1 MKDVLIPVLLIVLA
15 PVIGGLVYGF
25 ERIVRARMQR
35 RIGPPLL
42 QPFYDFLK
50 LADKRKMIVHSTH
63 AFLGIM
69 HFVSLWFALA
79 VLLLGGDLILV
90 IFLHLLSTS
99 LLILAGYST
108 RSIFSHLGANRTAIS
123 ILAYEPVLIL
133 IAVSVFM
140 FTGSFDVSSI
150 VSYNEPLLFKMPLAF
165 VALLLILPIKL
176 KKSPF
181 DVAEAHQEITGGV
194 ELEFSGIFFE
204 AIYTAKWLD
213 YVFCYTLVYLFGA
226 SNPLLGLGLV
236 LVVFIYLNAL
246 DNSSARVNYKQ
257 MLRFSMMVTL
267 PVAFI
272 NLLLTILHWQL

>member
-1 MKDVLIPVLLIVLA
+1 MKDVLIPVLLIILA
-15 PVIGGLVYGF
+15 PLIGGLVYGF
-25 ERIVRARMQR
+25 ERIVKARMQR

-42 QPFYDFLK
+42 QPFFDFLK
-50 LADKRKMIVHSTH
+50 LADKRKMIVHSMH

-90 IFLHLLSTS
+90 IFLHLLSTA
-99 LLILAGYST
+99 LLILSGYST

-123 ILAYEPVLIL
+123 VLAYEPVLIL

-140 FTGSFDVSSI
+140 FTGSFDASS
-150 VSYNEPLLFKMPLAF
+150 VFNYNEPLLFKMPLAF
-165 VALLLILPIKL
+165 IALLLILPIKL

-194 ELEFSGIFFE
+194 ELEFSGIFYE
-204 AIYTAKWLD
+204 AIYTAKWID
-213 YVFCYTLVYLFGA
+213 YVFCYALVYLFAGN
-226 SNPLLGLGLV
+226 SIILGVALV
-236 LVVFIYLNAL
+236 IFVFFYLNAL

-257 MLRFSMMVTL
+257 MLRFSMLVAL
-267 PVAFI
+267 PIAII
-272 NLLLTILHWQL
+272 NLLLTILHLPL

>member
-1 MKDVLIPVLLIVLA
+1 
-15 PVIGGLVYGF
+15 
-25 ERIVRARMQR
+25 MQR

-50 LADKRKMIVHSTH
+50 LADKRQMMVHSTH

-108 RSIFSHLGANRTAIS
+108 RSIFSHLGANRMAIS
-123 ILAYEPVLIL
+123 VLAYEPVLII
-133 IAVSVFM
+133 IAVSIFM
-140 FTGSFDVSSI
+140 LNGSFDTSVVFASGD
-150 VSYNEPLLFKMPLAF
+150 PLLYKMPLAF

-194 ELEFSGIFFE
+194 ELEYSGLFFE
-204 AIYTAKWLD
+204 AVYTAKWLD
-213 YVFCYTLVYLFGA
+213 YVFCYTLVFLFAG
-226 SNPLLGLGLV
+226 SNILLGIG
-236 LVVFIYLNAL
+236 LVVFTFLYLAAL
-246 DNSSARVNYKQ
+246 DNSTARVNYKQ
-257 MLRFSMMVTL
+257 MLRFSLGVAFTL
-267 PVAFI
+267 AFI
-272 NLLLTILHWQL
+272 NLLINSLI

>member
-1 MKDVLIPVLLIVLA
+1 MNGLLIPLLLILLA
-15 PVIGGLVYGF
+15 PLIGGLVYGF
-25 ERIVRARMQR
+25 ERIVKARMQR

-123 ILAYEPVLIL
+123 ILCYEPVLII
-133 IAVSVFM
+133 IAVAVFM
-140 FTGSFDVSSI
+140 LTGSFDTASVY
-150 VSYNEPLLFKMPLAF
+150 SYSEPLLTRMPLAF
-165 VALLLILPIKL
+165 IALLLVLPIKL

-226 SNPLLGLGLV
+226 NNPLLGMGLV
-236 LVVFIYLNAL
+236 LFVFLYLNAL

-257 MLRFSMMVTL
+257 MLRFSLMVAL
-267 PVAFI
+267 PIAFI
-272 NLLLTILHWQL
+272 NLLLTILHLPS

>member
-1 MKDVLIPVLLIVLA
+1 MNDLLIPVLLVLFS
-15 PVIGGLVYGF
+15 PIIGGLLYGF
-25 ERIVRARMQR
+25 ERIIKARMQR
-35 RIGPPLL
+35 RLGPPLL
-42 QPFYDFLK
+42 QPFFDFLK

-79 VLLLGGDLILV
+79 FLLLGGDLILV

-123 ILAYEPVLIL
+123 ILCYEPVLIL

-140 FTGSFDVSSI
+140 LTGSFEVAS
-150 VSYNEPLLFKMPLAF
+150 VFSYDEPLLFKMPLAF
-165 VALLLILPIKL
+165 IALLLILPIKL

-194 ELEFSGIFFE
+194 ELEFSGIFYE
-204 AIYTAKWLD
+204 AVYTAKWLD

-226 SNPLLGLGLV
+226 NNPLVGMGLV
-236 LVVFIYLNAL
+236 LFVFLYLNAL
-246 DNSSARVNYKQ
+246 DNSTARVNYKQ
-257 MLRFSMMVTL
+257 MLRFSLMVAL
-267 PVAFI
+267 PIAFI
-272 NLLLTILHWQL
+272 NLLLTILYVI